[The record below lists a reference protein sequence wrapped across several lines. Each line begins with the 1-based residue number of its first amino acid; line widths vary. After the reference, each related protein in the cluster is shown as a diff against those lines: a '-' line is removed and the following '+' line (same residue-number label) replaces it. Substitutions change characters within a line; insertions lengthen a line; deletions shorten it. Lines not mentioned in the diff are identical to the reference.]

1 MMNQI
6 GIIADDLTGA
16 NDSGV
21 QLAKKGLSSTV
32 VFDYR
37 HAKADAVSDVLVVD
51 TDSRARS
58 REEAYE
64 AALGAARFLKDR
76 GSRHI
81 YKKVD
86 STLRGNM
93 AAELLAV
100 EQVFQPDLVLIAP
113 AFPKMNRT
121 TVNGHHYV
129 GGVLITE
136 TEFAR
141 DPKTPVQE
149 SYIPKLLQADADRKV
164 SLIDSDMLRLP
175 ESELRAR
182 VTAELEN
189 GNTWFVCDSQSEEE
203 LVAIA
208 SFFAKLD
215 KQILWTGSAGL
226 IEYLPEALQLSPAG
240 SGDEEVAL
248 TKKTLVVSGSLSQT
262 TRGQLQRVKEME
274 QAHFMEVSPEELIR
288 QNGSSASYVEE
299 MLNHSDKDYYVLYV
313 DASESNRVLGRE
325 VGAELGLS
333 LNEVSEAISSGLG
346 QITKAL
352 LKASGE
358 IEGLILTGGDT
369 AKAVCTE
376 LESGEMQLYSEVEP
390 GLPFGRLHG
399 ESGSY
404 WAITKAGGFGN
415 DESLVDALKYMTKQK
430 KVRV

>member
-32 VFDYR
+32 VIDHR
-37 HAKADAVSDVLVVD
+37 HAKAESKSDVLVVD
-51 TDSRARS
+51 TDSRAKS
-58 REEAYE
+58 KEAAYE
-64 AALGAARFLKDR
+64 AALKAARFLKDR
-76 GSRHI
+76 GCQHI

-93 AAELLAV
+93 AAELLAA

-121 TVNGHHYV
+121 TVGGHHYV
-129 GGVLITE
+129 GGALITE

-141 DPKTPVQE
+141 DPKTPVNE
-149 SYIPKLLQADADRKV
+149 SYIPKLLQSDVDREIC
-164 SLIDSDMLRLP
+164 LIDSAMLHLP
-175 ESELRAR
+175 DGELMAK
-182 VTAELEN
+182 VNAVLAS
-189 GNTWFVCDSQSEEE
+189 GNRWFVCDSSTEED
-203 LVAIA
+203 LQKIA
-208 SFFAKLD
+208 VFFSKLD
-215 KQILWTGSAGL
+215 QHILWSGSAGL
-226 IEYLPEALQLSPAG
+226 IEYLPEALQLLSAG
-240 SGDEEVAL
+240 SGNEEIAL
-248 TKKTLVVSGSLSQT
+248 TEKTLVVSGSLSQT
-262 TRGQLQRVKEME
+262 TRGQLHRVKNMAE
-274 QAHFMEVSPEELIR
+274 AHFMEVCPEELIR
-288 QNGSSASYVEE
+288 QTCDVESYVQD
-299 MLNHSDKDYYVLYV
+299 MMNHQDKDYFVLYV
-313 DASESNRVLGRE
+313 DASENNREAGRE
-325 VGAELGLS
+325 IGAELGLS
-333 LNEVSEAISSGLG
+333 LTEVSEAISNGLG
-346 QITKAL
+346 QMTKAL
-352 LKASGE
+352 LQASDH

-376 LESGEMQLYSEVEP
+376 LEAGEMQLYSEVEP

-399 ESGSY
+399 NSGSY